1 MCHEGSRDAMKVLV
15 TGASGFLGSRLLER
29 LLLEEVDAFAGWNRS
44 ALQSPSIRVAGSRHV
59 RVDCSNSVE
68 LREIMKG
75 LTPDVIIHLAA
86 ITSPGLC
93 EKDPELSRKVND
105 ASALVDAVLAVAP
118 HTVVVFASTDL
129 VYSGE
134 ASTGDLNMHSAD
146 NEGLLD
152 PGNVYARTKLEGEQR
167 VRTLENGIVLR
178 LSNMIGPGTGKFYDF
193 LRDSID
199 ARKFIGLRSDEYRS
213 FVNVDDVVCLIM
225 KIIDI
230 ERAGTGLPTGVFNVG
245 GPQGL
250 SRLELAQCL
259 AEVMGVEMEVAESE
273 EHSGACEDNKWV
285 VHKQSNQQ
293 AIEATGIFN
302 PRDVSM
308 DSSATEE
315 AFKVRFRSMLTT
327 LKEIV

>member
-1 MCHEGSRDAMKVLV
+1 MCYEGSRDAMKVLV

-44 ALQSPSIRVAGSRHV
+44 ELSPSIAGSRHV
-59 RVDCSNSVE
+59 RVDCSNSGE
-68 LREIMKG
+68 MRKIMKG

-105 ASALVDAVLAVAP
+105 ASVLVDAVLAVAP

-134 ASTGDLNMHSAD
+134 VSTGDLMHSAD
-146 NEGLLD
+146 NEELLD

-259 AEVMGVEMEVAESE
+259 AEVMGVEMEVAESA

-285 VHKQSNQQ
+285 VYKQSNQQ

-327 LKEIV
+327 LKGIV